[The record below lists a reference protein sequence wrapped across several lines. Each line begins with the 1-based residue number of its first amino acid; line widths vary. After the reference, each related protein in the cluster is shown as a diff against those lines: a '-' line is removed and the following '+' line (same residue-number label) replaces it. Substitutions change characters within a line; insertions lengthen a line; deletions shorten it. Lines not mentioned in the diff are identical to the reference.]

1 METSPISITNKTIK
15 NVSYEEIIET
25 RNTIEKLA
33 KVYQLEVLRIFF
45 NHKVYMNENQNGTLI
60 NLMDLQSNVYDDIK
74 SYIDRVK
81 NLELTLDFDEKQK
94 QEYKNAY
101 FS

>member
-1 METSPISITNKTIK
+1 METSSPSLTNKMIK
-15 NVSYEEIIET
+15 NVSYEELIET